1 MKKIFINGSN
11 GFIGRNLKEHFQEK
25 YQLFTPSHQEL
36 DLLDADQVRN
46 YIRKNR
52 IDIIIHCANI
62 GGGRDTVELGDV
74 VQINLRMF
82 FNIARNEEMV
92 SKIIHFGSGAEYDK
106 SRPLKKVREE
116 DFSRRVPVDDYG
128 FYKYIC
134 SKYIE
139 KAKNIICL
147 RLFGVYGKYED
158 YRYKFISNSI
168 VKNLLNLPLVIN
180 QNVIFDYL
188 YIDDLVAI
196 VRHFLEK
203 KVKHR
208 FYNLTPSSSIDLTDI
223 CQTVNAVSDFKS
235 KIKVIN
241 QGLNNEYTGDNTRLR
256 KEIPGLSF
264 TGYNQGIKDLFLY
277 YRKILSKIDRN
288 ILAQDKYIKYCRT
301 KLLCHP
307 RA

>member
-1 MKKIFINGSN
+1 MIHNSSFKNILITGSN

-25 YQLFTPSHQEL
+25 YQLFTPSHHEL

-74 VQINLRMF
+74 AQINLRMF

-128 FYKYIC
+128 FYKYVC

-203 KVKHR
+203 KAKYR
-208 FYNLTPSSSIDLTDI
+208 FYNLTSSSSINLTDI
-223 CQTVNAVSDFKS
+223 CQTINAVSDFKS

-256 KEIPGLSF
+256 KEIPKLSF
-264 TGYNQGIKDLFLY
+264 TGYNEGIKELFLY
-277 YRKILSKIDRN
+277 YRKILSKIDRK
-288 ILAQDKYIKYCRT
+288 ILVQDKYLKYCRT
-301 KLLCHP
+301 K
-307 RA
+307 